1 MPWVRV
7 SIVFVLLSV
16 FIDLTPVSPAAAQG
30 SGADA
35 TVSDRQAVERLI
47 QRIEDPERRAAL
59 VGDLKAL
66 LAVDK
71 SAAQAEDHPDNPV
84 LAFLAERVNVVHAQ
98 LAAAASVFI
107 QIPDIAGRIAGD
119 LQRPEILKRWVEVV
133 GKIGLTLLA
142 GFLAEWLIRRA
153 LAKPRKSLEDRKLE
167 RRWLRIVF
175 LLARTL
181 LDMLPIVAFAVAAY
195 GVLPLMEPR
204 QVTKL
209 AALALVNAN
218 VVARLVMLVAC
229 AILVPAAPSLRLVP
243 MSEKTVGYAYVW
255 TRRFVSIGI
264 YGYFF
269 LGAARLLGLPLP
281 AFDLLSKLLGLILLA
296 MAIMVV
302 LQNRREVAA
311 VIRGRADDADPVAP
325 AEPPEGPGAD
335 SAPDRPAAQT
345 VSLLRRRLAGVWHL
359 IPILLLVAL
368 YATWAMEVP
377 NGFAFLLR
385 AILLT
390 IVIVLAAGL
399 LMRLADAAFDRL
411 FKISA
416 EFRASYP
423 GLEARANRYV
433 PVMQRAFKV
442 LIAVLA
448 GLAILQ
454 VWGIGALAWLTTDTG
469 SVLVR
474 NLVTL
479 AVVVGAAFLTW
490 EVSSALIERSLAHE
504 AAIGDGASA
513 RKLTLLPLLRNVV
526 RIMLAM
532 ITLMIVMS
540 EIGINIG
547 PLLAGAGVVGLAIGF
562 GAQTLVRDV
571 ITGAFILIEESI
583 SVGDVVEA
591 GGHSGV
597 VEAMTVRTVTM
608 RDLNGTVHIVPFGE
622 VTTILNYNRG
632 FAFAFVEA
640 GVAYREDYD
649 HVVSVLQAVGKGM
662 REDPAFSRDI
672 IADLE
677 VLGLDNLADSAVI
690 IRVRLRT
697 RPMKQWSVRR
707 EFLRRMKKAFDEAG
721 IEIPFPHQTVYF
733 GVDRE
738 GKAPPAHIVQETVAP
753 PREDGPT
760 PPEPDA
766 PPPPALPKPA

>member
-1 MPWVRV
+1 MPWVRAV
-7 SIVFVLLSV
+7 SVLLAVSL
-16 FIDLTPVSPAAAQG
+16 FSLLTLSSPATAQNG
-30 SGADA
+30 DTGLS
-35 TVSDRQAVERLI
+35 TDRQAVERLI
-47 QRIEDPERRAAL
+47 QRIEDPERREAL
-59 VGDLKAL
+59 VGDLRAL
-66 LAVDK
+66 LAADK
-71 SAAQAEDHPDNPV
+71 TAAEEEDHGANPI
-84 LAFLAERVNVVHAQ
+84 LAFLADRINVVHAQ
-98 LAAAASVFI
+98 LAGAVGVFV
-107 QIPDIAGRIAGD
+107 QIPDIAGAVLQD
-119 LQRPEILKRWVEVV
+119 LQQPNALKRWGEVV

-142 GFLAEWLIRRA
+142 GFLAEWLVRRA
-153 LAKPRKSLEDRKLE
+153 LAKPRRSLEDRKFE

-175 LLARTL
+175 LIARTL

-195 GVLPLMEPR
+195 GVLPVMEPR

-218 VVARLVMLVAC
+218 VVARLAMLIAC
-229 AILVPAAPSLRLVP
+229 AILVPDAPSLRLVP
-243 MSEKTVGYAYVW
+243 MGEKTVAYAYVW
-255 TRRFVSIGI
+255 TRRFVNIGI

-281 AFDLLSKLLGLILLA
+281 AFELLTKLLGLILLA
-296 MAIMVV
+296 MAVMVV

-311 VIRGRADDADPVAP
+311 VIRGHAPDAADPAADESVEP
-325 AEPPEGPGAD
+325 AEAPGPD
-335 SAPDRPAAQT
+335 SIPGRPATQT
-345 VSLLRRRLAGVWHL
+345 VSLLRRRLAGIWHL

-377 NGFAFLLR
+377 NGFAFLSR

-390 IVIVLAAGL
+390 VVIVLAASL
-399 LMRLADAAFDRL
+399 LMRLVDLAFDRL
-411 FKISA
+411 FAISA
-416 EFRASYP
+416 EFRAAYP

-433 PVMQRAFKV
+433 PVLLRAFKLV
-442 LIAVLA
+442 IAVLA

-454 VWGIGALAWLTTDTG
+454 VWGVGALAWLTSDTG

-479 AVVVGAAFLTW
+479 AVVIGGAFLTW

-526 RIMLAM
+526 RIVLAM
-532 ITLMIVMS
+532 VTLMIVLS

-562 GAQTLVRDV
+562 GAQALVRDV

-583 SVGDVVEA
+583 SIGDVVEA

-597 VEAMTVRTVTM
+597 VEAMTVRTVTL

-622 VTTILNYNRG
+622 VTSIKNFNRG
-632 FAFAFVEA
+632 FAFALIEA

-649 HVVSVLQAVGKGM
+649 SVVAVLQQVACGM
-662 REDPAFSRDI
+662 REDPAFARDI

-697 RPMKQWSVRR
+697 RPMRQWAVRR

-721 IEIPFPHQTVYF
+721 IEIPFPHQTIYF

-738 GKAPPAHIVQETVAP
+738 GKAPPAHIVQETME
-753 PREDGPT
+753 RETAPT

-766 PPPPALPKPA
+766 APPALPKPA